1 MKKINSIVC
10 KAVIIMAILLTCTA
24 SAFANR
30 SDDSHPLTTIEFGK
44 IYTANNI
51 YEEYDRIYE
60 LKLSQPTTI
69 RIYLDAG
76 NISEE
81 QVKGVANGDIYE
93 YSSIR
98 IKNKDDMSYK
108 AIEFEQNFF
117 LYDKTLT
124 FANVR

>member
-1 MKKINSIVC
+1 
-10 KAVIIMAILLTCTA
+10 MA
-24 SAFANR
+24 
-30 SDDSHPLTTIEFGK
+30 
-44 IYTANNI
+44 
-51 YEEYDRIYE
+51 
-60 LKLSQPTTI
+60 
-69 RIYLDAG
+69 
-76 NISEE
+76 ISEE